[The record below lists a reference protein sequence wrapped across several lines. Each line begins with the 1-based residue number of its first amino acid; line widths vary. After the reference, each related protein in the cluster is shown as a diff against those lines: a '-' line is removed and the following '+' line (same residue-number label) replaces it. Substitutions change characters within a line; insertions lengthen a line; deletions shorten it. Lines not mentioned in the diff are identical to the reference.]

1 MTAPAPDLPGVT
13 VELPGQ
19 PDGVSWPTLTW
30 ATGEQLTGD
39 ADRVSDVLD
48 RAFAT
53 NPNPELA
60 LSLAFIAVQG
70 GRIVAERYGPGVSA
84 TTPLTSWS
92 VAKSITQSA
101 LGLALADGVVD
112 LDAVPAAPEWA
123 DPADP
128 RHAISLRHLM
138 AMRSG
143 LEFNED
149 YVDAGTSHCLE
160 MLFGEASADM
170 AHYAATQELVAPV
183 DSTFNYAS
191 GSTNIVSRALK
202 QALGLDQA
210 GFDAYL
216 HERLFDPIGMSR
228 ATPHYDG
235 AGTFVGSSY
244 VYATA
249 RDFARYGYLHLR
261 DGMWDGRR
269 ILPEGWVDVARTAR
283 SGPDEDGQYYGAFW
297 WVWGDEH
304 GTFAGQGYE
313 GQLVAVVPALD
324 LVLVRLGKSPIAHR
338 PALFQF
344 YRDVISAFTDG
355 AAGEGD
361 PR

>member
-112 LDAVPAAPEWA
+112 LDAGSGRARVGG
-123 DPADP
+123 P
-128 RHAISLRHLM
+128 RRSPTRHL
-138 AMRSG
+138 APSPDGHAFGPRVQRG
-143 LEFNED
+143 LRRRRH
-149 YVDAGTSHCLE
+149 VALPRDA
-160 MLFGEASADM
+160 
-170 AHYAATQELVAPV
+170 
-183 DSTFNYAS
+183 
-191 GSTNIVSRALK
+191 
-202 QALGLDQA
+202 
-210 GFDAYL
+210 
-216 HERLFDPIGMSR
+216 
-228 ATPHYDG
+228 
-235 AGTFVGSSY
+235 
-244 VYATA
+244 
-249 RDFARYGYLHLR
+249 
-261 DGMWDGRR
+261 
-269 ILPEGWVDVARTAR
+269 
-283 SGPDEDGQYYGAFW
+283 
-297 WVWGDEH
+297 
-304 GTFAGQGYE
+304 
-313 GQLVAVVPALD
+313 
-324 LVLVRLGKSPIAHR
+324 VR
-338 PALFQF
+338 
-344 YRDVISAFTDG
+344 
-355 AAGEGD
+355 
-361 PR
+361 